1 MVAGVE
7 LRSLPVRTPE
17 LLTPTAPLLLDHETL
32 PVIFPAEE
40 ESVFVP

>member
-7 LRSLPVRTPE
+7 IRSFPVSTPE

-32 PVIFPAEE
+32 PVILPADV